1 MIDMHS
7 MLKCSVAS
15 NFYQVHETLEERSAA
30 EKVSRKI
37 LGVEFSFPGKF
48 STIKKV

>member
-1 MIDMHS
+1 V
-7 MLKCSVAS
+7 LSVAS
-15 NFYQVHETLEERSAA
+15 NFNQVHETLEECFAA

-48 STIKKV
+48 LTVKKV